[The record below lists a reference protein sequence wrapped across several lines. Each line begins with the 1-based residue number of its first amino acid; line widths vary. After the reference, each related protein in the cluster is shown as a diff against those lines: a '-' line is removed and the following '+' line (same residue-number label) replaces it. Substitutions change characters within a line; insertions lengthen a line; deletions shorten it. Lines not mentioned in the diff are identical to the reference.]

1 MCSGRHGPPGAAV
14 WRRIII
20 MKITNIMRSRSMIGS
35 TDLEEDMVTSVKDT
49 AAWTGAGLGFACVY
63 DFSAA
68 Y

>member
-1 MCSGRHGPPGAAV
+1 
-14 WRRIII
+14 